1 MSKHNYFFRFLIKID
16 KFINSLLSRNLNKLN
31 VANLKNILINNK
43 VFLTIVLLVI
53 LFFSYL
59 SLPNI
64 FNKNQISVELKKNL
78 LDKLNLEFNFEKKLD
93 YKFLP
98 RPHFITSES
107 TLIFNENKISEKN
120 KLKIY
125 VSLESLFSLKNMK
138 VKNIVSFEAS
148 PLNFK
153 FLENNKKNLEKKFPN
168 TKIIIENL
176 ALSSDGRVVSFKQFN
191 ESSSSTINNINQ
203 ESKYFK
209 RKFNLLNI
217 QNKKKIYESFKLKT
231 ETLDNYMY
239 QNNFNRISFLKIDT
253 EGYEYEI
260 LIGLKKK
267 IKSIDTIMFE
277 HHYDN
282 MIIKEYTFS
291 DINYLL
297 KKNDFYQVFKSRMPF
312 RKSFEYIYR
321 RNDID

>member
-1 MSKHNYFFRFLIKID
+1 MIKR
-16 KFINSLLSRNLNKLN
+16 L
-31 VANLKNILINNK
+31 
-43 VFLTIVLLVI
+43 VLLF
-53 LFFSYL
+53 LSFFDYFYQKK
-59 SLPNI
+59 I
-64 FNKNQISVELKKNL
+64 IKFLKKNSL
-78 LDKLNLEFNFEKKLD
+78 
-93 YKFLP
+93 
-98 RPHFITSES
+98 SEIN
-107 TLIFNENKISEKN
+107 LIFDVGAHKG
-120 KLKIY
+120 
-125 VSLESLFSLKNMK
+125 ESINLFLKNMK

-153 FLENNKKNLEKKFPN
+153 YLENNKKNLEKKFPN

-176 ALSSDGRVVSFKQFN
+176 ALSSDGRVVTFNQFN

-203 ESKYFK
+203 ESRYFK
-209 RKFNLLNI
+209 RKFNLLNLR
-217 QNKKKIYESFKLKT
+217 NKKKIYESFKLKT
-231 ETLDNYMY
+231 ETLDNYIY
-239 QNNFNRISFLKIDT
+239 QNNYNRISFLKIDT

-260 LIGLKKK
+260 LIGLKKR
-267 IKSIDTIMFE
+267 IKSVDTIMFE

-321 RNDID
+321 RKEID

>member
-1 MSKHNYFFRFLIKID
+1 MIK
-16 KFINSLLSRNLNKLN
+16 KL
-31 VANLKNILINNK
+31 
-43 VFLTIVLLVI
+43 VLLF
-53 LFFSYL
+53 LSFFDYFYQKK
-59 SLPNI
+59 I
-64 FNKNQISVELKKNL
+64 IKFLKKNSL
-78 LDKLNLEFNFEKKLD
+78 
-93 YKFLP
+93 
-98 RPHFITSES
+98 SEIN
-107 TLIFNENKISEKN
+107 LIFDVGAHKG
-120 KLKIY
+120 
-125 VSLESLFSLKNMK
+125 ESINLFLKNMK

-153 FLENNKKNLEKKFPN
+153 YLENNKKNLEKKFPN

-176 ALSSDGRVVSFKQFN
+176 ALSSDGRVVTFNQFN

-203 ESKYFK
+203 ESRYFK
-209 RKFNLLNI
+209 RKFNLLNLR
-217 QNKKKIYESFKLKT
+217 NKKKIYESFKLKT
-231 ETLDNYMY
+231 ETLDNYIY

-260 LIGLKKK
+260 LRGLKKR
-267 IKSIDTIMFE
+267 IKSVDTIMFE

-321 RNDID
+321 RKEID

>member
-1 MSKHNYFFRFLIKID
+1 MIK
-16 KFINSLLSRNLNKLN
+16 KL
-31 VANLKNILINNK
+31 
-43 VFLTIVLLVI
+43 VLLF
-53 LFFSYL
+53 LSFFDYL
-59 SLPNI
+59 YQKKI
-64 FNKNQISVELKKNL
+64 IKFLKKNGL
-78 LDKLNLEFNFEKKLD
+78 SRIN
-93 YKFLP
+93 
-98 RPHFITSES
+98 
-107 TLIFNENKISEKN
+107 LIFDVGAHKG
-120 KLKIY
+120 
-125 VSLESLFSLKNMK
+125 ESINLFLKNMK

-153 FLENNKKNLEKKFPN
+153 YLENNKKNLEKKFPN

-176 ALSSDGRVVSFKQFN
+176 ALSSDGRVVTFNQFN

-203 ESKYFK
+203 ESRYFK
-209 RKFNLLNI
+209 RKFNLLNLR
-217 QNKKKIYESFKLKT
+217 NKKKIYESFKLKT
-231 ETLDNYMY
+231 ETLDNYIY

-260 LIGLKKK
+260 LIGLKKR
-267 IKSIDTIMFE
+267 IKSVDTIMFE

-321 RNDID
+321 RKEID

>member
-1 MSKHNYFFRFLIKID
+1 MIK
-16 KFINSLLSRNLNKLN
+16 KL
-31 VANLKNILINNK
+31 
-43 VFLTIVLLVI
+43 VLLF
-53 LFFSYL
+53 LSFFDYFYQKK
-59 SLPNI
+59 I
-64 FNKNQISVELKKNL
+64 IKFLKKNSL
-78 LDKLNLEFNFEKKLD
+78 
-93 YKFLP
+93 
-98 RPHFITSES
+98 SEIN
-107 TLIFNENKISEKN
+107 LIFDVGAHKG
-120 KLKIY
+120 
-125 VSLESLFSLKNMK
+125 ESINLFLKNMK

-153 FLENNKKNLEKKFPN
+153 FLENNKKTLEKKFPN

-176 ALSSDGRVVSFKQFN
+176 ALSSDGRVVTFKQFN

-203 ESKYFK
+203 ESRYFK
-209 RKFNLLNI
+209 RKFNLLNLR
-217 QNKKKIYESFKLKT
+217 NKKKIYESFKLKT

-260 LIGLKKK
+260 LIGLKKR

-297 KKNDFYQVFKSRMPF
+297 KKNNFYQVFKSRMPF

-321 RNDID
+321 RNEID

>member
-1 MSKHNYFFRFLIKID
+1 MIK
-16 KFINSLLSRNLNKLN
+16 KL
-31 VANLKNILINNK
+31 
-43 VFLTIVLLVI
+43 VLL
-53 LFFSYL
+53 FL
-59 SLPNI
+59 SLFDYFYQKKI
-64 FNKNQISVELKKNL
+64 IEFLKKN
-78 LDKLNLEFNFEKKLD
+78 NL
-93 YKFLP
+93 
-98 RPHFITSES
+98 SEIN
-107 TLIFNENKISEKN
+107 LIFDVGAHKG
-120 KLKIY
+120 
-125 VSLESLFSLKNMK
+125 ESINLFLKNMK

-203 ESKYFK
+203 ESRYFK

>member
-1 MSKHNYFFRFLIKID
+1 MIK
-16 KFINSLLSRNLNKLN
+16 KL
-31 VANLKNILINNK
+31 
-43 VFLTIVLLVI
+43 VLL
-53 LFFSYL
+53 FL
-59 SLPNI
+59 SLFDYFYQKKI
-64 FNKNQISVELKKNL
+64 IEFLKKN
-78 LDKLNLEFNFEKKLD
+78 NL
-93 YKFLP
+93 
-98 RPHFITSES
+98 SEIN
-107 TLIFNENKISEKN
+107 LIFDVGAHKG
-120 KLKIY
+120 
-125 VSLESLFSLKNMK
+125 ESINLFLKNMK

-176 ALSSDGRVVSFKQFN
+176 ALSSDGRVVTFNQFN

-203 ESKYFK
+203 ESRYFK
-209 RKFNLLNI
+209 RKFNLLNLR
-217 QNKKKIYESFKLKT
+217 NKKKIYESFKLKT
-231 ETLDNYMY
+231 ETLDNYIY

-260 LIGLKKK
+260 LIGLKKR
-267 IKSIDTIMFE
+267 IKSVDTIMFE

>member
-1 MSKHNYFFRFLIKID
+1 MIK
-16 KFINSLLSRNLNKLN
+16 KL
-31 VANLKNILINNK
+31 
-43 VFLTIVLLVI
+43 VLLF
-53 LFFSYL
+53 LSFFDYFYQKK
-59 SLPNI
+59 I
-64 FNKNQISVELKKNL
+64 IKFLKKNSL
-78 LDKLNLEFNFEKKLD
+78 
-93 YKFLP
+93 
-98 RPHFITSES
+98 SEIN
-107 TLIFNENKISEKN
+107 LIFDVGAHKGDSIN
-120 KLKIY
+120 
-125 VSLESLFSLKNMK
+125 LFLKNMK

-153 FLENNKKNLEKKFPN
+153 YLENNKKNLEKKFPN

-176 ALSSDGRVVSFKQFN
+176 ALSSDGRVVTFNQFN

-203 ESKYFK
+203 ESRYFK
-209 RKFNLLNI
+209 RKFNLLNLR
-217 QNKKKIYESFKLKT
+217 NKKKIYESFKLKT

-260 LIGLKKK
+260 LIGLKKR

-297 KKNDFYQVFKSRMPF
+297 KKNNFYQVFKSRMPF

-321 RNDID
+321 RNEID

>member
-1 MSKHNYFFRFLIKID
+1 MIKR
-16 KFINSLLSRNLNKLN
+16 L
-31 VANLKNILINNK
+31 
-43 VFLTIVLLVI
+43 VLLF
-53 LFFSYL
+53 LSFFDYFYQKK
-59 SLPNI
+59 I
-64 FNKNQISVELKKNL
+64 IKFLKKNSL
-78 LDKLNLEFNFEKKLD
+78 
-93 YKFLP
+93 
-98 RPHFITSES
+98 SEIN
-107 TLIFNENKISEKN
+107 LIFDVGAHKG
-120 KLKIY
+120 
-125 VSLESLFSLKNMK
+125 ESINLFLKNMK

-153 FLENNKKNLEKKFPN
+153 YLENNKKNLEKKFPN

-176 ALSSDGRVVSFKQFN
+176 ALSSDGRVVTFKQFN

-203 ESKYFK
+203 ESRYFK
-209 RKFNLLNI
+209 RKFNLLNLR
-217 QNKKKIYESFKLKT
+217 NKKKIYESFKLKT
-231 ETLDNYMY
+231 ETLDNYIY

-260 LIGLKKK
+260 LIGLKKR
-267 IKSIDTIMFE
+267 IKSVDTIMFE

-297 KKNDFYQVFKSRMPF
+297 KKNDFNQVFKSRMPF

>member
-1 MSKHNYFFRFLIKID
+1 MIK
-16 KFINSLLSRNLNKLN
+16 KL
-31 VANLKNILINNK
+31 
-43 VFLTIVLLVI
+43 VLLF
-53 LFFSYL
+53 LSFFDYFYQKK
-59 SLPNI
+59 I
-64 FNKNQISVELKKNL
+64 IKFLKKNSL
-78 LDKLNLEFNFEKKLD
+78 
-93 YKFLP
+93 
-98 RPHFITSES
+98 SEIN
-107 TLIFNENKISEKN
+107 LIFDVGAHKG
-120 KLKIY
+120 
-125 VSLESLFSLKNMK
+125 ESINLFLKNMK

-153 FLENNKKNLEKKFPN
+153 YLENNKKNLEKKFPN
-168 TKIIIENL
+168 TKIIVENL
-176 ALSSDGRVVSFKQFN
+176 ALSSDGRVVTFNQFN

-203 ESKYFK
+203 ESRYFK
-209 RKFNLLNI
+209 RKFNLLNLR
-217 QNKKKIYESFKLKT
+217 NKKKIYESFKLKT
-231 ETLDNYMY
+231 ETLDNYIY

-260 LIGLKKK
+260 LIGLKKR
-267 IKSIDTIMFE
+267 IKSVDTIMFE

-321 RNDID
+321 RKEID

>member
-1 MSKHNYFFRFLIKID
+1 MIK
-16 KFINSLLSRNLNKLN
+16 KL
-31 VANLKNILINNK
+31 
-43 VFLTIVLLVI
+43 VLL
-53 LFFSYL
+53 FL
-59 SLPNI
+59 SLFDYFYQKKI
-64 FNKNQISVELKKNL
+64 IEFLKKN
-78 LDKLNLEFNFEKKLD
+78 NL
-93 YKFLP
+93 
-98 RPHFITSES
+98 SEIN
-107 TLIFNENKISEKN
+107 LIFDVGAHKG
-120 KLKIY
+120 
-125 VSLESLFSLKNMK
+125 ESINLFLKNMK

-217 QNKKKIYESFKLKT
+217 QKKKKIYESFKLKT

>member
-1 MSKHNYFFRFLIKID
+1 MIK
-16 KFINSLLSRNLNKLN
+16 KL
-31 VANLKNILINNK
+31 
-43 VFLTIVLLVI
+43 VLL
-53 LFFSYL
+53 FL
-59 SLPNI
+59 SLFDYFYQKKI
-64 FNKNQISVELKKNL
+64 IKFLKKN
-78 LDKLNLEFNFEKKLD
+78 NL
-93 YKFLP
+93 
-98 RPHFITSES
+98 SEIN
-107 TLIFNENKISEKN
+107 LIFDVGAHKG
-120 KLKIY
+120 
-125 VSLESLFSLKNMK
+125 ESINLFLKNMK

-203 ESKYFK
+203 ESRYFK
-209 RKFNLLNI
+209 RKFNLLNLR
-217 QNKKKIYESFKLKT
+217 NKKKIYESFKLKT

-260 LIGLKKK
+260 LIGLKKR
-267 IKSIDTIMFE
+267 IKSVDTIMFE

>member
-1 MSKHNYFFRFLIKID
+1 MIKR
-16 KFINSLLSRNLNKLN
+16 L
-31 VANLKNILINNK
+31 
-43 VFLTIVLLVI
+43 VLLF
-53 LFFSYL
+53 LSFFDYFYQKK
-59 SLPNI
+59 I
-64 FNKNQISVELKKNL
+64 IKFLKKNSL
-78 LDKLNLEFNFEKKLD
+78 
-93 YKFLP
+93 
-98 RPHFITSES
+98 SEIN
-107 TLIFNENKISEKN
+107 LIFDVGAHKG
-120 KLKIY
+120 
-125 VSLESLFSLKNMK
+125 ESINLFLKNMK

-153 FLENNKKNLEKKFPN
+153 YLENNKKNLEKKFPN

-176 ALSSDGRVVSFKQFN
+176 ALSSDGRVVTFNQFN

-203 ESKYFK
+203 ESRYFK
-209 RKFNLLNI
+209 RKFNLLNLR
-217 QNKKKIYESFKLKT
+217 NKKKIYESFKLKT
-231 ETLDNYMY
+231 ETLDNYIY

-260 LIGLKKK
+260 LIGLKKR
-267 IKSIDTIMFE
+267 IKSVDTIMFE

-321 RNDID
+321 RNAID

>member
-1 MSKHNYFFRFLIKID
+1 MIK
-16 KFINSLLSRNLNKLN
+16 KL
-31 VANLKNILINNK
+31 
-43 VFLTIVLLVI
+43 VLL
-53 LFFSYL
+53 FL
-59 SLPNI
+59 SLFDYFYQKKI
-64 FNKNQISVELKKNL
+64 IKFLKKN
-78 LDKLNLEFNFEKKLD
+78 NL
-93 YKFLP
+93 
-98 RPHFITSES
+98 SEIN
-107 TLIFNENKISEKN
+107 LIFDVGAHKG
-120 KLKIY
+120 
-125 VSLESLFSLKNMK
+125 ESINLFLKNMK

-267 IKSIDTIMFE
+267 IKFFYTIMFE

>member
-1 MSKHNYFFRFLIKID
+1 MIK
-16 KFINSLLSRNLNKLN
+16 KL
-31 VANLKNILINNK
+31 
-43 VFLTIVLLVI
+43 VLL
-53 LFFSYL
+53 FL
-59 SLPNI
+59 SLFDYFYQKKI
-64 FNKNQISVELKKNL
+64 IEFLKKN
-78 LDKLNLEFNFEKKLD
+78 NL
-93 YKFLP
+93 
-98 RPHFITSES
+98 SEIN
-107 TLIFNENKISEKN
+107 LIFDVGAHKG
-120 KLKIY
+120 
-125 VSLESLFSLKNMK
+125 ESINLFLKNMK

-153 FLENNKKNLEKKFPN
+153 YLENNKKNLEKKFPN

>member
-1 MSKHNYFFRFLIKID
+1 MIK
-16 KFINSLLSRNLNKLN
+16 KL
-31 VANLKNILINNK
+31 
-43 VFLTIVLLVI
+43 VLL
-53 LFFSYL
+53 FL
-59 SLPNI
+59 SLFDYFYQKKI
-64 FNKNQISVELKKNL
+64 IKFLKKN
-78 LDKLNLEFNFEKKLD
+78 NL
-93 YKFLP
+93 
-98 RPHFITSES
+98 SEIN
-107 TLIFNENKISEKN
+107 LIFDVGAHKG
-120 KLKIY
+120 
-125 VSLESLFSLKNMK
+125 ESINLFLKNMK

-153 FLENNKKNLEKKFPN
+153 YLENNKKNLEKKFPN

-176 ALSSDGRVVSFKQFN
+176 ALSSDGRVVTFKQFN

-203 ESKYFK
+203 ESRYFK
-209 RKFNLLNI
+209 RKFNLLNLR
-217 QNKKKIYESFKLKT
+217 NKKKIYESFKLKT
-231 ETLDNYMY
+231 ETLDNYIY